1 MEKQSVDLRTI
12 RIGRRRFTAA
22 GVLALLGG
30 ATISV
35 SGCGGGGSSSP
46 SAPSGGPTP
55 SPGPTPT
62 PASGDRTGSIS
73 ANHGHAAVLT
83 AAQLQAGG
91 AVTLSIQGVGDH
103 PHSVS
108 LSAAQVQA
116 IASGQRITQESTVQD
131 SHAHDVTFN

>member
-1 MEKQSVDLRTI
+1 MVKQSVDLRTI

-30 ATISV
+30 ATISI

-46 SAPSGGPTP
+46 SSPSGGPTP
-55 SPGPTPT
+55 SPGPT

-91 AVTLSIQGVGDH
+91 AVTLGIQGAGDH
-103 PHSVS
+103 PHSVG